1 MKVIFLKDVKGQGK
15 KDEIK
20 EVKDGYAKNFLIKG
34 GYAVAANTGSLNKLD
49 KELKQRE
56 DNENKLI
63 EQMKEFKNEIEKL
76 TLEFKAQTGSQDKMF
91 GQISIKQIVK
101 ELNDKNI
108 KIDKTKILLDHPI
121 TTLGMHDIKIELH
134 KKVIA
139 NLKIKVSKGK

>member
-20 EVKDGYAKNFLIKG
+20 EVKDGYAKNFLIKC
-34 GYAVAANTGSLNKLD
+34 GYAVAANTGSLNRLD
-49 KELKQRE
+49 KELKTRE
-56 DNENKLI
+56 LKENELI
-63 EQMKEFKNEIEKL
+63 KEMEELKKQIEKI
-76 TLEFKAQTGSQDKMF
+76 TLSFNVQTGSLDKMF

-101 ELNDKNI
+101 ELNEKNI

-121 TTLGMHDIKIELH
+121 TTLGTHDIKIELH

-139 NLKIKVSKGK
+139 NLKINVSKGK